1 MKFDLLRALDLDIP
15 TGPVGVKAG
24 ILENATNSATGE
36 SVAMYA
42 ACNEFGTKD
51 IPSRPFMRKTFE
63 EHSGEWAELLGR
75 AIANGRPPRQALQL
89 VGMRMADDIVDTIKS
104 DMPPPNAPSTKA
116 RKTKKITGTGG
127 GGSYSPGT
135 LVDTGSMVR
144 AVNWEISENEPA

>member
-51 IPSRPFMRKTFE
+51 IPSRPFMRKTFD
-63 EHSGEWAELLGR
+63 EHSGEWAALLGR
-75 AIANGRPPRQALQL
+75 AIANGRSPRQALQL
-89 VGMRMADDIVDTIKS
+89 VGMRMADDIMDTIKS
-104 DMPPPNAPSTKA
+104 NMPPPNSPKTKA
-116 RKTKKITGTGG
+116 RKKKQITGTGG